1 MPIRL
6 VRPDPCSLSSDVK
19 EEEMKAGDKTGG
31 AGRGSLFAEPRLVE
45 RLEDCYFYHT
55 MDVPGF
61 GLVRGHWDLRG
72 RFEDYVGRV
81 GVAGKSVLDVGAATG
96 FLSFEAE
103 RLGASRVVSF
113 DMSDVRQQAF
123 VPFKGKL
130 YYRDY
135 ESFVYYHTRTVE
147 KWKNA
152 YWLCHRRLGS
162 RAEVYYGDIYAL
174 PAELGQFD
182 VAIVG
187 AVLEHLADQVT
198 ALGSIARLT
207 RETMVLITPLIQTE
221 ERVARF
227 EPRADRPEQ
236 DFTWWTYSVG
246 LYREVLAILGFR
258 VERIGYSNYYH
269 EYEGR
274 FEERPTVVAVRE

>member
-1 MPIRL
+1 
-6 VRPDPCSLSSDVK
+6 VR
-19 EEEMKAGDKTGG
+19 EELPGVSDKTEG

-72 RFEDYVGRV
+72 RFEDYVGGV

-113 DMSDVRQQAF
+113 DMGDVRQQAF
-123 VPFKGKL
+123 VPFKDKL

-135 ESFVYYHTRTVE
+135 ESWVYYHTRTVE

-187 AVLEHLADQVT
+187 AVLEHLSDQVT

-207 RETMVLITPLIQTE
+207 RETMVLITPLLQTE

-258 VERIGYSNYYH
+258 IERIGYSNYYH